1 MLTLSRTGRYPAE
14 CRRGRVVEAVST
26 VVPIPEEVNLMRHR
40 RFLAATALAALVP
53 VTLGVPVLGATSAT
67 DPASDALFS
76 APGFMD
82 IVRAELT
89 RENETYS
96 LHMSL
101 AVPVPSQPTLP
112 PPASATVS
120 WGFPIDSDPTTFP
133 AGTPFAPGNGQS
145 GAAEFNIVV
154 FWDGA
159 FSASLL
165 DRRPLL
171 HGAEAIYTPLPFAVS
186 DGDIRIAVDAALL
199 DDPSSFRWGAVTVYS
214 SASPGSNSGRH
225 FVDVL
230 EPFYNVWP

>member
-1 MLTLSRTGRYPAE
+1 
-14 CRRGRVVEAVST
+14 
-26 VVPIPEEVNLMRHR
+26 MRHR
-40 RFLAATALAALVP
+40 RSLAATALAALVP
-53 VTLGVPVLGATSAT
+53 VTLGVPVFAATVAT
-67 DPASDALFS
+67 DPAGDSLFS

-82 IVRAELT
+82 IVRAEVT
-89 RENETYS
+89 RADETYS

-101 AVPVPSQPTLP
+101 AVAVPSEPTLP
-112 PPASATVS
+112 PPASATMS

-133 AGTPFAPGNGQS
+133 AGSPFAPGNGQS

-154 FWDGA
+154 SWDGA

-171 HGAEAIYTPLPFAVS
+171 RGAEAIYTPVPFAVS
-186 DGDIRIAVDAALL
+186 DGDIRIAVDAELL
-199 DDPSSFRWGAVTVYS
+199 DDPPSFRWGAVTVFS

-230 EPFYNVWP
+230 EPFYNALP